1 MTMAKTTKA
10 AGLSDQ
16 EKEAMRTRMKELA
29 AEEKQS
35 RKREDGEKAV
45 KKVIDGLSGTD
56 KAFAA
61 KVHELVAKNAPE
73 LWPKTWYGFPAYARA
88 GQVVCF
94 FKPAGRFGVRY
105 AELGFNEFA
114 KLDEGSMWPTVYAL
128 VALGPDEEDRIAAL
142 LRKAVS

>member
-1 MTMAKTTKA
+1 MANMTKT

-29 AEEKQS
+29 GEEKQN

-45 KKVIDGLSGTD
+45 KKVIDRLTGTD
-56 KAFAA
+56 KEFAS

-73 LWPKTWYGFPAYARA
+73 LWPKTWYGFPAYARD
-88 GQVVCF
+88 GDIVCF
-94 FKPAGRFGVRY
+94 FKPAGRFKVRY

-114 KLDEGSMWPTVYAL
+114 KLDDGKMWPTVYAL
-128 VALGPDEEDRIAAL
+128 VALGRDEEDRIAAL